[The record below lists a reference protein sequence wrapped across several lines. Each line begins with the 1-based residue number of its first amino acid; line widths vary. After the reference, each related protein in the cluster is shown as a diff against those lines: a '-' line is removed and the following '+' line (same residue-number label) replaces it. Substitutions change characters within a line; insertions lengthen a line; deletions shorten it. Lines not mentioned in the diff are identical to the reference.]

1 MLKKEFNYLEKFSE
15 LPDDTF
21 DNSEEKV
28 KYFGIGVST
37 SKDASK
43 NVEILFYNS
52 NEDFAIKLKTKE
64 NEEIILYKTTGIDK
78 SFEENY
84 NDIQEFKSK
93 YNGEKVLQK
102 ADVLKIPYISVN
114 DSINYDELCGRII
127 KETNTYISQAVQTI
141 EFNLN
146 NIGGNVKSE
155 AVITGTYGATQ
166 ETRKE
171 FILNTDFILYL
182 KEESKDKP
190 YFALKVNNTDV
201 LVKKQN
207 RIE

>member
-21 DNSEEKV
+21 DNSEERV

-37 SKDASK
+37 SKDSSK
-43 NVEILFYNS
+43 NVEVLFYNS

-64 NEEIILYKTTGIDK
+64 NEEIILYKTSGIDK

-84 NDIQEFKSK
+84 NDIQEFESK

-102 ADVLKIPYISVN
+102 SDILKIPYIMVN
-114 DSINYDELCGRII
+114 GEINYDELCGRII
-127 KETNTYISQAVQTI
+127 KGTDTYISQALQTI

-182 KEESKDKP
+182 KEKSKDKP

-201 LVKKQN
+201 LVKEEIK
-207 RIE
+207 

>member
-52 NEDFAIKLKTKE
+52 NENFAIKLKTKE

-102 ADVLKIPYISVN
+102 TDILKIPYIMVN
-114 DSINYDELCGRII
+114 GEINYDELCGRII
-127 KETNTYISQAVQTI
+127 KGTDTYISQALQTI

-155 AVITGTYGATQ
+155 TVITGTYGSTQ
-166 ETRKE
+166 ETGRE
-171 FILNTDFILYL
+171 FILNSDFILYL

-201 LVKKQN
+201 LVNVETK
-207 RIE
+207 

>member
-52 NEDFAIKLKTKE
+52 NENFAIKLKTKE
-64 NEEIILYKTTGIDK
+64 NEEIILYKITGIDK

-102 ADVLKIPYISVN
+102 TDILKIPYIMVN
-114 DSINYDELCGRII
+114 GEINYDELCGRII
-127 KETNTYISQAVQTI
+127 KGTDTYISQALQTI

-155 AVITGTYGATQ
+155 AVITGTYGSTQ
-166 ETRKE
+166 ETGRE
-171 FILNTDFILYL
+171 FILNSDFILYL

-201 LVKKQN
+201 LVNVETK
-207 RIE
+207 

>member
-21 DNSEEKV
+21 DNSEERV

-37 SKDASK
+37 SKDSSK
-43 NVEILFYNS
+43 NVEVLFYNS

-84 NDIQEFKSK
+84 NDIQEFESK

-102 ADVLKIPYISVN
+102 SDILKIPYIMVN
-114 DSINYDELCGRII
+114 GEINYDELCGRII
-127 KETNTYISQAVQTI
+127 KGTDTYIKQALQTI

-155 AVITGTYGATQ
+155 AIITGTYGSTQ
-166 ETRKE
+166 EIGRK
-171 FILNTDFILYL
+171 FILNSDFILYL
-182 KEESKDKP
+182 KEQSKDKP
-190 YFALKVNNTDV
+190 YFALKVNNTDI
-201 LVKKQN
+201 LVKEEVK
-207 RIE
+207 

>member
-52 NEDFAIKLKTKE
+52 NENFAIKLKTKE
-64 NEEIILYKTTGIDK
+64 NEEIILYKITGIDK

-102 ADVLKIPYISVN
+102 TDILKIPYIMVN
-114 DSINYDELCGRII
+114 GEINYDELCGRII
-127 KETNTYISQAVQTI
+127 KGTDTYISQALQTI

-155 AVITGTYGATQ
+155 TVITGTYGATQ

-182 KEESKDKP
+182 KEKSKDKP

-201 LVKKQN
+201 LVKEEIK
-207 RIE
+207 

>member
-102 ADVLKIPYISVN
+102 TDILKIPYIMVN
-114 DSINYDELCGRII
+114 GEINYDELCGRII
-127 KETNTYISQAVQTI
+127 KETDTYIKQALQTI

-182 KEESKDKP
+182 KEKSKDKP

-201 LVKKQN
+201 LVKEEIK
-207 RIE
+207 

>member
-102 ADVLKIPYISVN
+102 TDILKIPYIMVN
-114 DSINYDELCGRII
+114 GEINYDELCGRII
-127 KETNTYISQAVQTI
+127 KETDTYIKQALQTI

-155 AVITGTYGATQ
+155 AVITGTYGVTQ

-182 KEESKDKP
+182 KEKSKDKP

-201 LVKKQN
+201 LVKEEIK
-207 RIE
+207 

>member
-21 DNSEEKV
+21 DNSEERV

-52 NEDFAIKLKTKE
+52 NENFAIKLKTKE
-64 NEEIILYKTTGIDK
+64 NEEIILYKIAGIDK

-102 ADVLKIPYISVN
+102 TDILKIPYIMVN
-114 DSINYDELCGRII
+114 GEINYDELCGRII
-127 KETNTYISQAVQTI
+127 KGTDTYISQALQTI

-182 KEESKDKP
+182 KEKSKDKP

-201 LVKKQN
+201 LVKEEIK
-207 RIE
+207 

>member
-21 DNSEEKV
+21 DNSEERV

-37 SKDASK
+37 SKDSSK
-43 NVEILFYNS
+43 NVEVLFYNS

-64 NEEIILYKTTGIDK
+64 NEEIILYKTSGIDK

-84 NDIQEFKSK
+84 NDIQEFESK

-102 ADVLKIPYISVN
+102 TDILKIPYIMVN
-114 DSINYDELCGRII
+114 GEINYDELCGRII
-127 KETNTYISQAVQTI
+127 KGTDTYISQALQTI

-182 KEESKDKP
+182 KEKSKDKP

-201 LVKKQN
+201 LLKEEIN
-207 RIE
+207 

>member
-21 DNSEEKV
+21 DNSEERV

-52 NEDFAIKLKTKE
+52 NENFAIKLKTKE
-64 NEEIILYKTTGIDK
+64 NEEIILYKITGIDK

-84 NDIQEFKSK
+84 NDIQEFESK

-102 ADVLKIPYISVN
+102 TDILKIPYIMVN
-114 DSINYDELCGRII
+114 NEINYDELCGRII
-127 KETNTYISQAVQTI
+127 KGTDTYIKQALQTI

-155 AVITGTYGATQ
+155 AIITGTYGSTQ
-166 ETRKE
+166 EIGRE
-171 FILNTDFILYL
+171 FILNSDFILYL
-182 KEESKDKP
+182 KEQSKDKP
-190 YFALKVNNTDV
+190 YFALKVNNTDI
-201 LVKKQN
+201 LVKEEVK
-207 RIE
+207 

>member
-21 DNSEEKV
+21 DNSEERV

-37 SKDASK
+37 SKDSSK
-43 NVEILFYNS
+43 NVEVLFYNS

-84 NDIQEFKSK
+84 NDIQEFESK

-102 ADVLKIPYISVN
+102 SDILKIPYIMVN
-114 DSINYDELCGRII
+114 GEINYDELCGRII
-127 KETNTYISQAVQTI
+127 KGTDTYIKQALQTI

-155 AVITGTYGATQ
+155 AIITGTYGSTQ
-166 ETRKE
+166 EIGRE
-171 FILNTDFILYL
+171 FILNSDFILYL
-182 KEESKDKP
+182 KEQSKDKP
-190 YFALKVNNTDV
+190 YFALKVNNTDI
-201 LVKKQN
+201 LVKEEVK
-207 RIE
+207 

>member
-102 ADVLKIPYISVN
+102 TDILKIPYIMVN
-114 DSINYDELCGRII
+114 GEINYDELCGRII
-127 KETNTYISQAVQTI
+127 KGTDTYISQALQTI

-182 KEESKDKP
+182 KEKSKDKP

-201 LVKKQN
+201 LVKEEIK
-207 RIE
+207 

>member
-21 DNSEEKV
+21 DNSEERV

-37 SKDASK
+37 SKDSSK
-43 NVEILFYNS
+43 NVEVLFYNS

-64 NEEIILYKTTGIDK
+64 NEEIILYKTSGIDK

-84 NDIQEFKSK
+84 NDIQEFESK

-102 ADVLKIPYISVN
+102 TDILKIPYIMVN
-114 DSINYDELCGRII
+114 GEINYDELCGRII
-127 KETNTYISQAVQTI
+127 KGTDTYISQALQTI

-182 KEESKDKP
+182 KEKSKDKP

-201 LVKKQN
+201 LVKEEIK
-207 RIE
+207 

>member
-93 YNGEKVLQK
+93 YNCEKVLQK
-102 ADVLKIPYISVN
+102 TDILKIPYIMVN
-114 DSINYDELCGRII
+114 GEINYDELCGRII
-127 KETNTYISQAVQTI
+127 KGTDTYIKQALQTI

-155 AVITGTYGATQ
+155 AVITGTYGSTQ
-166 ETRKE
+166 ETGRE
-171 FILNTDFILYL
+171 FILNSDFILYL
-182 KEESKDKP
+182 KEESRDKP

-201 LVKKQN
+201 LVKEEIK
-207 RIE
+207 